1 MPEPARQKEAVCEL
15 LTSQQGEDFFLLSVS
30 GSCMDPFIRD
40 GDQLLVA
47 RCSRYYP
54 GDLLVFA
61 DGGRRLAVH
70 RLLGWV
76 PGRQG
81 MRAMTKA
88 DNRSAI
94 DALVEPHHLVGR
106 VKSVAGTRIAIP
118 LQHRGLSMLHYC
130 YHVLRVVTRKYVEKA
145 FSPR

>member
-1 MPEPARQKEAVCEL
+1 MPEKAHQHQVVCEL
-15 LTSQQGEDFFLLSVS
+15 LASQHGGELFSLCVS
-30 GSCMDPFIRD
+30 GNCMDPLIRD

-61 DGGRRLAVH
+61 EGGRRLAVH

-76 PGRQG
+76 PGRNG

-94 DALVEPHHLVGR
+94 DALIEPHHMVGR
-106 VKSVAGTRIAIP
+106 VKSVAGTRVSIS
-118 LQHRGLSMLHYC
+118 LLHRGLSMLHYC
-130 YHVLRVVTRKYVEKA
+130 YHVLRFITRKYVEKA